1 MKLTWKTEYELEELE
16 SQLRE
21 TLNGKVPNP
30 EDIQIF
36 TDEFRNAIQ
45 GEKSIDTHT
54 DIDAKHIYAAQV
66 MLDLLTGQII
76 HEEYITT
83 NGVHLLLNSPRLRMD
98 FSGFRILPEKD
109 QVCFERRL
117 YNIEYKNHIVTIT
130 LKRPSLP
137 NGNEPEI
144 GDWANGL
151 IDDAFVSK
159 KRDTIHTHS
168 AFCLNRDTPP
178 FKFDELAWEFAIDKI
193 MNYSQWVYLQI
204 LYLFNYDS
212 VPKTDERNT
221 SSSLSIFGLC
231 DLCSSIPTYA
241 PNISMSN
248 ISMSDHGEMVKFGY
262 RIRNVVSYVVW
273 MEHVEIPPVGEAL
286 AGYFDID
293 HLIVNPHLGFLPTW
307 RSGVPKESILL
318 NEEITWTCT
327 TDLLVGTW
335 KSTTDLFVGYRG
347 MFGLMGKDLAE
358 KIRVRWM
365 TWD

>member
-1 MKLTWKTEYELEELE
+1 MKLTWKMEYDLEELE
-16 SQLRE
+16 SRLRE

-45 GEKSIDTHT
+45 GEEAIDTNT

-66 MLDLLTGQII
+66 MLDLLTGKII

-117 YNIEYKNHIVTIT
+117 YNIEYKDHIVTIT

-144 GDWANGL
+144 GNWANGL

-159 KRDTIHTHS
+159 TNDCTHIHS
-168 AFCLNRDTPP
+168 AFCLNQDTPT
-178 FKFDELAWEFAIDKI
+178 FKLNELEWEVAIDKI
-193 MNYSQWVYLQI
+193 MSYSQWVYLQI

-212 VPKTDERNT
+212 VPKTDERNKP
-221 SSSLSIFGLC
+221 SSLSIFGLC
-231 DLCSSIPTYA
+231 DLYSSIPTYV
-241 PNISMSN
+241 PKISTLG
-248 ISMSDHGEMVKFGY
+248 HGAMLKFGY
-262 RIRNVVSYVVW
+262 RIRNINSYVVW
-273 MEHVEIPPVGEAL
+273 MEREKLPPEGEVL

-293 HLIVNPHLGFLPTW
+293 HLIVNPHLGFLPE
-307 RSGVPKESILL
+307 RLSRVPKESILL
-318 NEEITWTCT
+318 NEEIA
-327 TDLLVGTW
+327 W
-335 KSTTDLFVGYRG
+335 KYTTDLFVGYRG
-347 MFGLMGKDLAE
+347 MFGLMSKELAE
-358 KIRVRWM
+358 EVRVRRM

>member
-16 SQLRE
+16 TRLRE
-21 TLNGKVPNP
+21 TLKGKVPNP

-45 GEKSIDTHT
+45 GEEAIDVNT
-54 DIDAKHIYAAQV
+54 DIDANHIYAAQV
-66 MLDLLTGQII
+66 MLDLLTGKII

-83 NGVHLLLNSPRLRMD
+83 NGVHILRNSPILRMA
-98 FSGFRILPEKD
+98 FSGFRILPETD

-117 YNIEYKNHIVTIT
+117 YNIEYKDHIVTIT

-212 VPKTDERNT
+212 VPKTDERNKL
-221 SSSLSIFGLC
+221 SSLSIFGLC
-231 DLCSSIPTYA
+231 DLYSSIPSYV
-241 PNISMSN
+241 PKISTFGAML
-248 ISMSDHGEMVKFGY
+248 KFGY
-262 RIRNVVSYVVW
+262 RIRSIVSYVVW
-273 MEHVEIPPVGEAL
+273 AEQAKLPPVDKAL

-293 HLIVNPHLGFLPTW
+293 HLIVNPHLGFLPARLSW
-307 RSGVPKESILL
+307 VPKESILM
-318 NEEITWTCT
+318 NEEIA
-327 TDLLVGTW
+327 W
-335 KSTTDLFVGYRG
+335 KYTTDLFVGYRG
-347 MFGLMGKDLAE
+347 MFGLMSKELAE
-358 KIRVRWM
+358 EVRVRRM

>member
-16 SQLRE
+16 SRLRE

-45 GEKSIDTHT
+45 GEEAIDTNT
-54 DIDAKHIYAAQV
+54 NTPIWMAKFDANHIYAAQV
-66 MLDLLTGQII
+66 MLDLLTGKII

-83 NGVHLLLNSPRLRMD
+83 NGVHLLRNSPRLRMD
-98 FSGFRILPEKD
+98 FSGFRILPETD

-117 YNIEYKNHIVTIT
+117 YNIEYNDHIVTIT

-137 NGNEPEI
+137 NGNELEI
-144 GDWANGL
+144 GNWANGL

-159 KRDTIHTHS
+159 TRGTIHTRA

-178 FKFDELAWEFAIDKI
+178 FKFNEMAWEFATDKI

-248 ISMSDHGEMVKFGY
+248 MSMSDHGEMVKFGY

-293 HLIVNPHLGFLPTW
+293 HLIVNPHLGFLPTR
-307 RSGVPKESILL
+307 RSGVSKESILL
-318 NEEITWTCT
+318 NEEIR
-327 TDLLVGTW
+327 W
-335 KSTTDLFVGYRG
+335 KYNTDLFVGYRG
-347 MFGLMGKDLAE
+347 MFGLISKDLAE
-358 KIRVRWM
+358 EVRVRRM

>member
-16 SQLRE
+16 SRLRE

-45 GEKSIDTHT
+45 GEEAVDTNT

-66 MLDLLTGQII
+66 MLDLLTGKII

-83 NGVHLLLNSPRLRMD
+83 DGVHILRNSPRLRMD

-117 YNIEYKNHIVTIT
+117 YNIEYKDHIVTIT

-144 GDWANGL
+144 GNWANGL

-159 KRDTIHTHS
+159 TGDTIYTHA
-168 AFCLNRDTPP
+168 AFCLNRDTPT
-178 FKFDELAWEFAIDKI
+178 FKLNELEWGFATDKI

-212 VPKTDERNT
+212 VPKTDERNKPST
-221 SSSLSIFGLC
+221 LSIFGLC
-231 DLCSSIPTYA
+231 DLYSSIPTYV
-241 PNISMSN
+241 PNISMS
-248 ISMSDHGEMVKFGY
+248 DRGLMVKFKY
-262 RIRNVVSYVVW
+262 RNVVSYGVC
-273 MEHVEIPPVGEAL
+273 MERAEVPPVGESV

-293 HLIVNPHLGFLPTW
+293 HLIVNPHLGFLPARLLW
-307 RSGVPKESILL
+307 VPKESILL
-318 NEEITWTCT
+318 NEEIR
-327 TDLLVGTW
+327 W
-335 KSTTDLFVGYRG
+335 KYNTDLFVGYRG
-347 MFGLMGKDLAE
+347 MFGLMSKDLAE
-358 KIRVRWM
+358 EIRVRWM

>member
-16 SQLRE
+16 TRLRE
-21 TLNGKVPNP
+21 TLKGKVPNP

-45 GEKSIDTHT
+45 GEEAIDTNT

-66 MLDLLTGQII
+66 MLDLLTGKII

-98 FSGFRILPEKD
+98 FSGFQILPEKD

-117 YNIEYKNHIVTIT
+117 YNIEYKSHIVTIT

-144 GDWANGL
+144 RNWANGL
-151 IDDAFVSK
+151 IDDAFISK
-159 KRDTIHTHS
+159 TGDTIYTHA

-178 FKFDELAWEFAIDKI
+178 FKFNEMAWEFATDKI

-212 VPKTDERNT
+212 VPKPDERNKP
-221 SSSLSIFGLC
+221 SSLSIFGLC
-231 DLCSSIPTYA
+231 DLYSFIPTYV
-241 PNISMSN
+241 PNISMS
-248 ISMSDHGEMVKFGY
+248 DRGLMVKFKY
-262 RIRNVVSYVVW
+262 RNVVSYGVW
-273 MEHVEIPPVGEAL
+273 MERAEVPPVGESV

-293 HLIVNPHLGFLPTW
+293 HLIVNPHLGFLPARLLW
-307 RSGVPKESILL
+307 VPKESILL
-318 NEEITWTCT
+318 NEEIR
-327 TDLLVGTW
+327 W
-335 KSTTDLFVGYRG
+335 KYNTDLFVGYRG
-347 MFGLMGKDLAE
+347 MFGLISKDLAE
-358 KIRVRWM
+358 EVRVRRM
-365 TWD
+365 TWGLL

>member
-16 SQLRE
+16 TRLRE
-21 TLNGKVPNP
+21 TLKGKVPNP

-45 GEKSIDTHT
+45 GEEAIDVNT
-54 DIDAKHIYAAQV
+54 DIDANHIYAAQV
-66 MLDLLTGQII
+66 MLDLLTGKII
-76 HEEYITT
+76 HEEYITAD
-83 NGVHLLLNSPRLRMD
+83 GVHILRNSPRLRMD

-117 YNIEYKNHIVTIT
+117 YNIEYKDHIVTIT

-204 LYLFNYDS
+204 LYLFNYDF
-212 VPKTDERNT
+212 VPKTDERNKP
-221 SSSLSIFGLC
+221 SSLSIFGLC
-231 DLCSSIPTYA
+231 DLYSSIPTYVSK
-241 PNISMSN
+241 ISTL
-248 ISMSDHGEMVKFGY
+248 GYAAMVTFGY
-262 RIRNVVSYVVW
+262 RIRTIDSYVVW
-273 MEHVEIPPVGEAL
+273 MEREKLPPEGEVL

-293 HLIVNPHLGFLPTW
+293 HLIVNPHFGFLPARLSW
-307 RSGVPKESILL
+307 VPKESILM
-318 NEEITWTCT
+318 NEEIA
-327 TDLLVGTW
+327 W
-335 KSTTDLFVGYRG
+335 KYTTDLFVGYRG
-347 MFGLMGKDLAE
+347 MFGLMSKELAE
-358 KIRVRWM
+358 EVRVRRM

>member
-1 MKLTWKTEYELEELE
+1 MKLTWKTGYELEELE
-16 SQLRE
+16 TRLRE
-21 TLNGKVPNP
+21 TLKGKVPNP

-36 TDEFRNAIQ
+36 TDEFRNAIH
-45 GEKSIDTHT
+45 GEESIDTNT
-54 DIDAKHIYAAQV
+54 DIDANHIYAAQV
-66 MLDLLTGQII
+66 MLDLLTGKII

-83 NGVHLLLNSPRLRMD
+83 NGVHILRNSPRLRMD

-117 YNIEYKNHIVTIT
+117 YNIEYKDHIVTIT

-137 NGNEPEI
+137 NSNEPEI
-144 GDWANGL
+144 GNWANGL

-159 KRDTIHTHS
+159 TNDCTHIHS
-168 AFCLNRDTPP
+168 AFCLNQDTPT
-178 FKFDELAWEFAIDKI
+178 FKLNELEWEVAIDKI
-193 MNYSQWVYLQI
+193 MSYSQWVYLQI

-212 VPKTDERNT
+212 VPKTDERNKP
-221 SSSLSIFGLC
+221 SSLSIFGLC
-231 DLCSSIPTYA
+231 DLYSSIPSYV
-241 PNISMSN
+241 PKISTFGAML
-248 ISMSDHGEMVKFGY
+248 KFGY

-318 NEEITWTCT
+318 NEEIR
-327 TDLLVGTW
+327 W
-335 KSTTDLFVGYRG
+335 KYNTDLFVGYRG

-358 KIRVRWM
+358 EIRVRWM

>member
-16 SQLRE
+16 TRLRE
-21 TLNGKVPNP
+21 TLKGKVPNP
-30 EDIQIF
+30 EEIQIF

-45 GEKSIDTHT
+45 GEEEIDTNT
-54 DIDAKHIYAAQV
+54 DIDSNHIYAAQV
-66 MLDLLTGQII
+66 MLDLLTGKII

-117 YNIEYKNHIVTIT
+117 YNIEYKDHIVTIT

-204 LYLFNYDS
+204 LYLFNYDF
-212 VPKTDERNT
+212 VPKTDERNKP
-221 SSSLSIFGLC
+221 SSLSIFGLC
-231 DLCSSIPTYA
+231 DLYSSIPTYV
-241 PNISMSN
+241 PNIS
-248 ISMSDHGEMVKFGY
+248 ISDRGVMVKFKY
-262 RIRNVVSYVVW
+262 RNVVSYGVS
-273 MEHVEIPPVGEAL
+273 MERALVPPVGEAL

-293 HLIVNPHLGFLPTW
+293 HLIVNPHLGFLPARLLW
-307 RSGVPKESILL
+307 VPKESILL
-318 NEEITWTCT
+318 NEEIR
-327 TDLLVGTW
+327 W
-335 KSTTDLFVGYRG
+335 KYNTDLFVGYRG
-347 MFGLMGKDLAE
+347 MFGLISKDLAE

>member
-16 SQLRE
+16 SRLRA

-45 GEKSIDTHT
+45 GEEAIDANT

-66 MLDLLTGQII
+66 MLDLLTGKII

-98 FSGFRILPEKD
+98 FSGFQILPEKD

-117 YNIEYKNHIVTIT
+117 YNIEYNDHIVTIT

-137 NGNEPEI
+137 NGNELEI
-144 GDWANGL
+144 GNWANGL

-159 KRDTIHTHS
+159 TSDTIHIHS
-168 AFCLNRDTPP
+168 AFCLNRDTPT
-178 FKFDELAWEFAIDKI
+178 FKLNELEREFAIDKI

-212 VPKTDERNT
+212 VPKTDERNKP
-221 SSSLSIFGLC
+221 SSLSIFGLC
-231 DLCSSIPTYA
+231 DLYSSIPSYV
-241 PNISMSN
+241 PKISTL
-248 ISMSDHGEMVKFGY
+248 DHGTMLKIGY
-262 RIRNVVSYVVW
+262 RIRNINSYVVW
-273 MEHVEIPPVGEAL
+273 TEQAKLPPVDKAL

-293 HLIVNPHLGFLPTW
+293 HLIVNPHLGFLPA
-307 RSGVPKESILL
+307 RLSYVPKESILM
-318 NEEITWTCT
+318 NEEIE
-327 TDLLVGTW
+327 W
-335 KSTTDLFVGYRG
+335 KYPADLFVGYRG
-347 MFGLMGKDLAE
+347 MFGLMSKDLAE
-358 KIRVRWM
+358 EVRVRRM

>member
-16 SQLRE
+16 SRLRE

-45 GEKSIDTHT
+45 GEEAIDTNT

-66 MLDLLTGQII
+66 MLDLRTGKII

-83 NGVHLLLNSPRLRMD
+83 NGVRLLLNSPRLRMD
-98 FSGFRILPEKD
+98 FSGFQILPKQD

-117 YNIEYKNHIVTIT
+117 YNIEYNDHIVTIT

-144 GDWANGL
+144 GNWANGL

-159 KRDTIHTHS
+159 TNDCTHIHST
-168 AFCLNRDTPP
+168 FCLNRDILT
-178 FKFDELAWEFAIDKI
+178 FKLNELEWEYVTDKI

-212 VPKTDERNT
+212 VPKIDERNKP
-221 SSSLSIFGLC
+221 SSLSIFGLC
-231 DLCSSIPTYA
+231 DLYSSIPTYV
-241 PNISMSN
+241 PKISML
-248 ISMSDHGEMVKFGY
+248 DHGAMLKFGY
-262 RIRNVVSYVVW
+262 RIRNIVSYVVW
-273 MEHVEIPPVGEAL
+273 PEQAKLPPVGEAL
-286 AGYFDID
+286 AGYFDTD
-293 HLIVNPHLGFLPTW
+293 HLIVNPHLGFLPA
-307 RSGVPKESILL
+307 RLLRVPKESILS
-318 NEEITWTCT
+318 NEEIR
-327 TDLLVGTW
+327 W
-335 KSTTDLFVGYRG
+335 KYNTDLFVGYRG
-347 MFGLMGKDLAE
+347 MFGLISKDLAE
-358 KIRVRWM
+358 EVHVRQM
-365 TWD
+365 TWE